1 MPTNFNYQELDFYYQ
16 IKNLNPS
23 EEAFKSVSLKV
34 TRLNHFLDSIFK
46 LVINFGMSL
55 FHLNQ
60 SWIYLYFISLKNSIV
75 F

>member
-23 EEAFKSVSLKV
+23 EEVFKSVSLKV
-34 TRLNHFLDSIFK
+34 TRLNQFLDSIFK
-46 LVINFGMSL
+46 LAINFGMSL
-55 FHLNQ
+55 FRLNQ
-60 SWIYLYFISLKNSIV
+60 SLIYLHLIFWKSSIV